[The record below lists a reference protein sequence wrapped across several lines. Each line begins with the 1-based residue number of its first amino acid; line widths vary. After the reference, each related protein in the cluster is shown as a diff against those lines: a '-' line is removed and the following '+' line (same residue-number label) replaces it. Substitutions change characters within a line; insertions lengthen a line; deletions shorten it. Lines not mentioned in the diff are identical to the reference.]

1 MAIQYK
7 NLKVASEIKIRM
19 DFQKKNQTYSEY
31 LDNVLSYFEM
41 TGVDPKYGQLPPVV
55 TITKAM
61 NEAFQASYKRTEDVI
76 KILRNIETNKIDPIL
91 HALDGVPQERQEIA
105 EMEDEDGPSEMEIYR
120 LVQINEQQETLIRQ
134 KTEEINRLK
143 EAIANLEKVNST
155 IVPELIDLVEELL
168 SDKILEKDSN
178 QNYILTREHRAQLFE
193 KIRRKAYV

>member
-55 TITKAM
+55 TITKTI

-76 KILRNIETNKIDPIL
+76 KILRNIETNKIDPML
-91 HALDGVPQERQEIA
+91 HALDDVPKEGQARQEIA
-105 EMEDEDGPSEMEIYR
+105 ERKKRTDLLRWKYIGWCR
-120 LVQINEQQETLIRQ
+120 LMSS
-134 KTEEINRLK
+134 KK
-143 EAIANLEKVNST
+143 
-155 IVPELIDLVEELL
+155 
-168 SDKILEKDSN
+168 
-178 QNYILTREHRAQLFE
+178 H
-193 KIRRKAYV
+193 